1 MQGFTF
7 FLSDN
12 KVYVYNIRKETP
24 IAVLTGHTRTVN
36 CVAWNPR
43 YPEMLASA
51 SDDLTVRI
59 WGPVKGKTRASG
71 HRKMPVTFSSA
82 ITTKQTKDPLVL

>member
-1 MQGFTF
+1 M
-7 FLSDN
+7 
-12 KVYVYNIRKETP
+12 YVYNIRKETP
-24 IAVLTGHTRTVN
+24 IAVLTGHTGTVN

-59 WGPVKGKTRASG
+59 WGPVKGKARAFG
-71 HRKMPVTFSSA
+71 HRKLPIVFPHA
-82 ITTKQTKDPLVL
+82 ITTKHGKDPLIL